1 MSQYNLDIDLYG
13 KKVDFNKSRS
23 RSLALSNSNYKF
35 LKSLNIFS
43 TKIKLAWPIF
53 DIKLFEDTDEVLNF
67 KPFNKN
73 VEVFFMIENNIF
85 VKRMQKILSKIKNI
99 KKKKNFL
106 LENYSNTRESKKK
119 TNINY
124 SLIINCTGIDSKIT
138 RELQKQNLIQ
148 KDYEQKSLT
157 TILKHNYLKNNIAR
171 QFFLNEGPLALL
183 PFIE

>member
-1 MSQYNLDIDLYG
+1 MKQKICIIGDGITGLITAISLSQYNLDIDLYG

-99 KKKKNFL
+99 KKKK
-106 LENYSNTRESKKK
+106 K
-119 TNINY
+119 
-124 SLIINCTGIDSKIT
+124 
-138 RELQKQNLIQ
+138 
-148 KDYEQKSLT
+148 
-157 TILKHNYLKNNIAR
+157 
-171 QFFLNEGPLALL
+171 FFIRKL
-183 PFIE
+183 FQYQRI